1 MFEGIVEKLLQSYIG
16 KYLEGLDKENL
27 KLGVSILTIDMEWK
41 YTASKYLGLKGLFW

>member
-27 KLGVSILTIDMEWK
+27 KLGVSILTLDMEWK
-41 YTASKYLGLKGLFW
+41 HITSKYLSSKGLF